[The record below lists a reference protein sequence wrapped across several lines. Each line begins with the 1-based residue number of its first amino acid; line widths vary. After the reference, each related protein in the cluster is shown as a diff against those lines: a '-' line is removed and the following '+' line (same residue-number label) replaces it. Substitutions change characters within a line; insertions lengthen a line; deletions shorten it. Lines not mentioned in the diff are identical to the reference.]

1 MPAYTQFFDFRQ
13 LLRLRRIVREL
24 DPDGSP
30 RAVFL
35 PESDQSALRRLA
47 LLPGSFNPPTKAH
60 LALAGVALATGSIDR
75 LDFLL
80 ASRTVNKEQIQ
91 GASLSDRLLLL
102 EALVD
107 GRPELGVVLVNRGL
121 YVDQAEI
128 IRAALPSLDE
138 LTFVVG
144 FDKIV
149 QIFDPRYYQ
158 DRDSSLDRLFALARF
173 LVAPRGSADIDDL
186 RCLLE
191 RSENRRYA
199 NRISPLELDWDYR
212 QMSSSRLRAHEHDA
226 LHDAPRLV
234 LDFARETGAYGG
246 LGKTENP
253 SMKERYSRR
262 EHILDVAE
270 TGLVHFTTPAA
281 FRLAVLNSL
290 PVTEGS
296 GRPSPMKKVRLGH
309 LAKMPGR
316 PEQ

>member
-1 MPAYTQFFDFRQ
+1 MPAYTHFFDLRHI
-13 LLRLRRIVREL
+13 LRLRRVVREL
-24 DPDGSP
+24 DPDSPP

-35 PESDQSALRRLA
+35 PESDNPVPRRLA

-60 LALAGVALATGSIDR
+60 LALAVAAFATGSIDH

-80 ASRTVNKEQIQ
+80 ASRTVNKERIE

-102 EALVD
+102 EALVAD
-107 GRPELGVVLVNRGL
+107 RPELGVVLVNRGL

-144 FDKIV
+144 FDKVV
-149 QIFDPRYYQ
+149 QIFDPRYYR
-158 DRDSSLDRLFALARF
+158 DRDASLDRLFVLARF
-173 LVAPRGSADIDDL
+173 LVAPRGSDDLDDL

-191 RSENRRYA
+191 RSENRRYS
-199 NRISPLELDWDYR
+199 NRISPLDLAWDYR
-212 QMSSSRLRAHEHDA
+212 QMSSSRLRAHEHEA

-234 LDFARETGAYGG
+234 RQFARETGAYGG
-246 LGKTENP
+246 LGKTENT
-253 SMKERYSRR
+253 SMEERYSRR
-262 EHILDVAE
+262 EHVLDIAE

-281 FRLAVLNSL
+281 FRLAVLNSQ
-290 PVTEGS
+290 PVTEVG
-296 GRPSPMKKVRLGH
+296 GGPSPNKKVRLGR
-309 LAKMPGR
+309 LAKMPSR